1 MIYVISNIHGE
12 LAKFKELVDKIELTE
27 DDILYVLGDI
37 VDFGDE
43 SMELICDLSVR
54 TNVYPVMGEHDAMA
68 HKMLSGFDDM
78 LKNGGS
84 PDPDYIAN
92 MQEWIKMGGGKTLE
106 AFRALDDDMKE
117 GVLDY
122 LADMAPYEIAVTDS
136 GAEFLLVHA
145 GIANFDP
152 DTDLDDYAPE
162 DFYTEA
168 LDMDREYF
176 KSMGVVVGHVP
187 TSDLGETKGKILR
200 KGKNIAIDCGVNK
213 RGALACL
220 CLDNGREFYV

>member
-12 LAKFKELVDKIELTE
+12 MAKLCELIDKIELSE
-27 DDILYVLGDI
+27 DDILYVLGDL
-37 VDFGDE
+37 VDKGDE
-43 SMELICDLSVR
+43 SMEVLCDLSMR
-54 TNVYPVMGEHDAMA
+54 TNVYPVMGEHDALA
-68 HKMLSGFDDM
+68 YEMLSGFDDM

-84 PDPDYIAN
+84 PDPEYVAK
-92 MQEWIKMGGGKTLE
+92 MQEWIKIGGGTTLE
-106 AFRALDDDMKE
+106 GFRALDADMKE

-168 LDMDREYF
+168 LDMDKEYF
-176 KSMGVVVGHVP
+176 GDMGVVVGHVP
-187 TSDLGETKGKILR
+187 TKKLGSADSRIVK
-200 KGKNIAIDCGVNK
+200 KGKNIAIDCGVYD
-213 RGALACL
+213 RGALACI

>member
-12 LAKFKELVDKIELTE
+12 FAKFKEMLEKIEFSE

-43 SMELICDLSVR
+43 SMELVCDLSVR

-68 HKMLSGFDDM
+68 YKMLSGFDNM
-78 LKNGGS
+78 LKNGGT
-84 PDPDYIAN
+84 PDSEYVAE
-92 MQEWIKMGGGKTLE
+92 MQEWVKKGGGKTLE
-106 AFRALDDDMKE
+106 GFRALDDDMKE

-122 LADMAPYEIAVTDS
+122 LAEMAPYEIAYTDS
-136 GAEFLLVHA
+136 GVEFLLVHA
-145 GIANFDP
+145 GIAGFEP
-152 DTDLDDYAPE
+152 DKELDDYEAE

-168 LDMDREYF
+168 LDMDKEYF
-176 KSMGVVVGHVP
+176 EDMGVIVGHVP
-187 TSDLGETKGKILR
+187 TSDLGEVKGKILR

-220 CLDNGREFYV
+220 CLDNGREFYI